1 MIARRPPW
9 HQQGERL
16 HYAHAGGYCRAVDRF
31 SASFAPVI
39 IDRQLESAKRS
50 SKTKGRGFS
59 RALVSSPSHG
69 MDRELERI
77 AKRTE
82 EERVRDAAC
91 GDADLEIFGVLTGV
105 VFLEKRI
112 ADWNFIR

>member
-1 MIARRPPW
+1 M
-9 HQQGERL
+9 
-16 HYAHAGGYCRAVDRF
+16 AHF
-31 SASFAPVI
+31 
-39 IDRQLESAKRS
+39 IDRPTPAMASAGRKASLCACRRLLPGRRS
-50 SKTKGRGFS
+50 VLRKLRS
-59 RALVSSPSHG
+59 RHHRPAAGV
-69 MDRELERI
+69 RETIEQDKRI

>member
-1 MIARRPPW
+1 
-9 HQQGERL
+9 
-16 HYAHAGGYCRAVDRF
+16 
-31 SASFAPVI
+31 
-39 IDRQLESAKRS
+39 
-50 SKTKGRGFS
+50 
-59 RALVSSPSHG
+59 